1 MNSKPSPITLSSTQG
16 QTLSIAGGN
25 YRVLVSAKETD
36 GEFATIEMLVPP
48 GGGPP
53 PHSHANFTETFYV
66 VEGEVEFRSEAGAYV
81 AKKGAYVTITKGGI
95 AHAFKN
101 KTQNLAKLLCTVAPA
116 GLEEV
121 FTAIGKPVKAG
132 EFLPPAPPDPE
143 VMKTLASLNE
153 KFGQQ
158 FYPPDFL
165 DNVG

>member
-1 MNSKPSPITLSSTQG
+1 MNPKLPPIPVDPTGG

-25 YRVLVSAKETD
+25 YRVLVTGAQTGD
-36 GEFATIEMLVPP
+36 EFATVEMLVPA

-66 VEGEVEFRSEAGAYV
+66 VEGEVEFRSEAGVYV
-81 AKKGAYVTITKGGI
+81 AKKGAYVTIPKGGI

-101 KTQNLAKLLCTVAPA
+101 KTENLAKLLCTVAPA

-153 KFGQQ
+153 KLGQQ
-158 FYPPDFL
+158 FYPADYL